1 YKNRNKYIPLA
12 ALMSIA
18 LASGLSFSS
27 CGSKKISEE
36 AATDSARP
44 DTVRADTIPAVQDSI
59 RTYYSDD
66 LKSFGIKGNVLK
78 RSRIRHDAGTVYPIP
93 AMELTFDSLGNFT
106 GSLEGLYAKNNDEGF
121 HYLYSMNYEDG
132 TSWELTYTEL
142 NEEGYP
148 IKAEIIESGP
158 QGTANAVVTYYGY
171 EYDRTG
177 NWVMRSATMSRDFI
191 ETETEEKTSTFHK
204 WKELVS
210 YTYNEEA
217 GDNEKVTSN
226 NEKTAR
232 KRDFPEIEFPIHEE
246 R

>member
-1 YKNRNKYIPLA
+1 
-12 ALMSIA
+12 
-18 LASGLSFSS
+18 
-27 CGSKKISEE
+27 
-36 AATDSARP
+36 
-44 DTVRADTIPAVQDSI
+44 VQDSI